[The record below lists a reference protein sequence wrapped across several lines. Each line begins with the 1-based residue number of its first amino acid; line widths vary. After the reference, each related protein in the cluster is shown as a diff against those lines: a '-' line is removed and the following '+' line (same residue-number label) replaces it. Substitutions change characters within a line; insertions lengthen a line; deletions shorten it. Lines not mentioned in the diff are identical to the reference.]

1 MWLFIAGSTAL
12 LEATKDIY
20 HSQQRYKRVSPL
32 LKAWVLAVFSWPVM
46 LVYAWSKGVPRVG
59 PHFWPLV
66 SLHAILVSMAHILYM
81 RALVLGPLSQTQP
94 ILALTTIFLAVT
106 NPLMTN
112 ERISIIGWIGVICVG
127 VGVYATQYSGMNS
140 EKSWIENMLSP
151 IKEMSDQPG
160 VIAKLGVALIYS
172 ITSNLDRL
180 CIEQAS
186 GPFYVAIDTG
196 CIVLILSIVVLISRA
211 LGFQLVDAS
220 DDGEHKMPTLAYLF
234 GGGLINALSMST
246 HVMALMLAPVPY
258 VIAVK
263 RLSILFASAWSYLV
277 RKDRMP
283 HWFRVIGA
291 IGVVLGIA
299 LICFWG

>member
-1 MWLFIAGSTAL
+1 
-12 LEATKDIY
+12 
-20 HSQQRYKRVSPL
+20 
-32 LKAWVLAVFSWPVM
+32 
-46 LVYAWSKGVPRVG
+46 
-59 PHFWPLV
+59 
-66 SLHAILVSMAHILYM
+66 
-81 RALVLGPLSQTQP
+81 
-94 ILALTTIFLAVT
+94 
-106 NPLMTN
+106 
-112 ERISIIGWIGVICVG
+112 
-127 VGVYATQYSGMNS
+127 
-140 EKSWIENMLSP
+140 
-151 IKEMSDQPG
+151 MSDQPG